1 MKKGKLWAASIVLA
15 STLFASTTI
24 DASAATIS
32 ATGKKKLTAL
42 TKKSGSEGIA
52 VRDAKTGKLL
62 FSYNANK
69 LFTPASNM
77 KILTSTAVLDTLGE
91 DYQFTTTVKTTG
103 KLSKKGTLDGSL
115 YLVGEGDPS
124 LQKKHLKKMAK
135 KLKKQ
140 GINKINGSIFGDDT
154 WFDRNYYAPGILK
167 IDKPYYYG
175 AKVSALTLAP
185 NDNYGTGTVY
195 SGSRRVPIGNPT
207 SYTLAAF
214 VSALKAEGIKLSKST
229 YKIKKAPK
237 TAKVAV
243 ENKSPELSKIIY
255 PFMKYSDNAIA
266 DVLVKT
272 MSRSVYAKTGS
283 NANGVLAMK
292 SYAKNNKVDL
302 KKWKFIDGSGMS
314 HSNKVTASQ
323 LSKYLYEET
332 KKDYY
337 KTFYKSLPVGGK
349 TGLTGGTLSGRLKS
363 VSGRVHA
370 KTGTL
375 DKGVHT
381 LSGYVTKSDGE
392 QVVVSVLTKGSS
404 RSAIDDIY
412 RTIVKY

>member
-1 MKKGKLWAASIVLA
+1 MKKIKLLAMSTLLA
-15 STLFASTTI
+15 SALFASTTI
-24 DASAATIS
+24 DASAATIN
-32 ATGKKKLTAL
+32 AAGKKKLTAL
-42 TKKSGSEGIA
+42 AKQAGSEGIA
-52 VRDAKTGKLL
+52 VRDAKTGKML
-62 FSYNANK
+62 FSYNGNK
-69 LFTPASNM
+69 LYTPASNM
-77 KILTSTAVLDTLGE
+77 KILTATAALDTLGE
-91 DYQFTTTVKTTG
+91 DYRFTTTIKTTG
-103 KLSKKGTLDGSL
+103 KLSKSGTLDGSV

-135 KLKKQ
+135 KLKEQ
-140 GINKINGSIFGDDT
+140 GVKKVKGNVYGDDT

-214 VSALKAEGIKLSKST
+214 VAALKAEGIKLSKNT
-229 YKIKKAPK
+229 YKVKETPK

-243 ENKSPELSKIIY
+243 ENRSPELSQIIY
-255 PFMKYSDNAIA
+255 PFMKYSDNAVA

-272 MSRSVYAKTGS
+272 MSRSIYEKKGT
-283 NANGVLAMK
+283 NANGVLVMK
-292 SYAKNNKVDL
+292 SYAKENKVDS
-302 KKWKFIDGSGMS
+302 KKWKFEDGSGMS
-314 HSNKVTASQ
+314 HNNKVTASQ
-323 LSKYLYEET
+323 LSKYLYQET

-337 KTFYKSLPVGGK
+337 KTFYNSLPVGGK
-349 TGLTGGTLSGRLKS
+349 SGLTGGTLSGRLKS

-375 DKGVHT
+375 DKGVNT

-392 QVVVSVLTKGSS
+392 KVVVSVLTKGSS
-404 RSAIDDIY
+404 RSAIDEIY
-412 RTIVKY
+412 RTIVKN